1 MSLILRHGNGA
12 DSNYVCPFGIAKRL
26 CHQSSQA
33 HTVSVSINSI
43 LLDDFSFGDFKGQAH
58 KLTHLFRYVFFV
70 LFICSSAILFK
81 FKHKVTAFLR
91 TFVISG

>member
-12 DSNYVCPFGIAKRL
+12 DSNYDCPLGIAKRL
-26 CHQSSQA
+26 CHQSSLA

-81 FKHKVTAFLR
+81 FKHKVTAFP
-91 TFVISG
+91 